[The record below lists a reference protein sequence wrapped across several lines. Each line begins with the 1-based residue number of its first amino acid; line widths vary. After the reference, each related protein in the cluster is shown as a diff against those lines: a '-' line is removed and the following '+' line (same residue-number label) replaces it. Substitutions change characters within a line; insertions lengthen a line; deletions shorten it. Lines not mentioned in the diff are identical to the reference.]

1 MSILIVG
8 GGEIG
13 ATLARRLAGESRDVV
28 VIEALEERTREL
40 QDVADIR
47 VVRGSG
53 SNPSVLREAG
63 LDDCEMLIAVTSSDE
78 VNLIACLIAG
88 HETVI
93 PTKIARVREPELAAA
108 AASLLGEGGLDL
120 NIDPEREAAGQILKL
135 LRVPGAVD
143 VFEFAGGAVRV
154 VGYRIDGPCEA
165 EGLRLT
171 DLKPTLGIR
180 CNVVAIRREGDIQIP
195 DGRAR
200 LQLHDL
206 VYAAGDPENLAAFAK
221 LLGKRGGE
229 VRSVVI
235 CGGGS
240 VALDLACDLE
250 REGTHLK
257 IIEPDAERCRE
268 LAERL
273 ERSVVIQ
280 GKGTDPDLLREESV
294 DSADV
299 FCALTR
305 NEEDNVLSAL
315 LARRS
320 GVRRT
325 VALVN
330 TASYASL
337 VSALG
342 VDAVVSSNQAA
353 VSTIL
358 QFIRRGKV
366 VTVTALA
373 DERAEALEIV
383 ALETSELVDRP
394 LRELKLDRAII
405 GAVVRGEDV
414 IIPDGDDRIEV
425 GDHVVVFAMREAIG
439 KLEQQMMVKLRY
451 F

>member
-1 MSILIVG
+1 M
-8 GGEIG
+8 
-13 ATLARRLAGESRDVV
+13 VV
-28 VIEALEERTREL
+28 VEALEERTREL
-40 QDVADIR
+40 QDAADIR

-53 SNPSVLREAG
+53 SNPQVLREAG

-78 VNLIACLIAG
+78 VNLIACLIAA
-88 HETVI
+88 HEAVI

-108 AASLLGEGGLDL
+108 VPSLFAEGGLDL
-120 NIDPEREAAGQILKL
+120 NIDPERVAASQILKL

-154 VGYRIDGPCEA
+154 VGFRIDGPCEA

-171 DLKPTLGIR
+171 DLKPTLQIR
-180 CNVVAIRREGDIQIP
+180 CNVVAIRRDGDIQIP

-206 VYAAGDPENLAAFAK
+206 VYAAGDPESLVAFAE

-229 VRSVVI
+229 IRSVVI

-240 VALDLACDLE
+240 VALDLARELE

-257 IIEPDAERCRE
+257 IIEPDPERCRT
-268 LAERL
+268 LADLL
-273 ERSVVIQ
+273 ERSLVIQ
-280 GKGTDPDLLREESV
+280 GKGTDPELLREESV

-305 NEEDNVLSAL
+305 DEEDNVLSAL

-330 TASYASL
+330 TASYAAL

-353 VSTIL
+353 VSAIL

-383 ALETSELVDRP
+383 ALETSELVGRP
-394 LRELKLDRAII
+394 LRELKLDRAIV
-405 GAVVRGEDV
+405 GAIVRGEEV